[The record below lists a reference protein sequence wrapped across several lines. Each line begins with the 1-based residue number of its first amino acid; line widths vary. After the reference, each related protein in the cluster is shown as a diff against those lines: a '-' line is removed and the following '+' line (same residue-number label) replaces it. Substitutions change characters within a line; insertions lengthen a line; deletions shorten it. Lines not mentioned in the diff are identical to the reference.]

1 MAHSRKKKISI
12 IGGGITGCAIAA
24 HFKKKNYDVKIF
36 EKKGYLGG
44 ILRDQESKNNFFLK
58 GCQYLENNTSWID
71 SLKKNSNT
79 KFINFDYNY
88 ASCNNFNNKSLFIKD
103 LAIPVFEVKKF
114 SKENFNIYKKKNP
127 TLLDRTSFYPKKIKK
142 DLLNFLENCNL
153 DPKEI
158 HSSCAHNLQISRLNF
173 LNFDNELKVLK
184 KSKKIFDDHLAI
196 SRKKNNFRKLT
207 YSIPKNGYNEL
218 FDNILVYL
226 KNIGVDVLLSKKVA
240 PLWKGNRLTLGCG
253 NDSVSDSLIF
263 WSGNP
268 TELIYNFN
276 KKKLNSNL
284 FKTFQISAN
293 IKSKYK
299 KNFFLQNFS
308 DKSKI
313 FRIQTYTLSNQ
324 TKIGIECLFGKVL
337 TEDLINEAL
346 YILKKFNIELE
357 IIKSTITKTPITRF
371 DIFTLSDQKIISEFQ
386 KKTKNTNLLFS
397 PWLTYGRKNKIEEII
412 SSLKK
417 QGIY

>member
-1 MAHSRKKKISI
+1 M
-12 IGGGITGCAIAA
+12 
-24 HFKKKNYDVKIF
+24 
-36 EKKGYLGG
+36 E
-44 ILRDQESKNNFFLK
+44 
-58 GCQYLENNTSWID
+58 
-71 SLKKNSNT
+71 
-79 KFINFDYNY
+79 FI
-88 ASCNNFNNKSLFIKD
+88 
-103 LAIPVFEVKKF
+103 VE
-114 SKENFNIYKKKNP
+114 
-127 TLLDRTSFYPKKIKK
+127 K